1 MGQDAGLAYRR
12 IHFRQETGRYRA
24 HNIRYF
30 GVASPAG
37 KHQFSSAVFTL
48 PGEEQKPRPK
58 RLSFEAMSVKYLISN
73 LSSTAMGSACEG
85 WDGYP
90 VHSLWLER
98 HRSSNSKLYRNHP
111 RHQILASRHSGLKSQ
126 RPSRENRWGF
136 LSLYAYG

>member
-58 RLSFEAMSVKYLISN
+58 RLSFEAMSVKYFDFNPLLDSHGQRMRRVGRV
-73 LSSTAMGSACEG
+73 SRTF
-85 WDGYP
+85 
-90 VHSLWLER
+90 SL
-98 HRSSNSKLYRNHP
+98 
-111 RHQILASRHSGLKSQ
+111 AG
-126 RPSRENRWGF
+126 
-136 LSLYAYG
+136 AA